1 MALRADEVRKV
12 CVIGFGVM
20 GTGIAQVFAQYGYE
34 VSVRDLKEE
43 TLKRGLEVIKSG
55 PFGLMK
61 AVEKGKLTKE
71 QAEAAFSR
79 IRTYTDLREAVKG
92 ADLVIEAI
100 IEDLDV
106 KRQLFKELDELCPPR
121 AILASNTSTL
131 SITAIGGAT
140 KRPDKV
146 VGMHFFNPVPAMR
159 LVEIVVG
166 LGTSQ
171 ETVNTVK
178 ELAVRIGKT
187 PVVCKDVPGF
197 IANRIALPYLVE
209 AMRVYEQG
217 IASKEDIDTAMKLG
231 YGFPM
236 GPLELLDLIGHDTTL
251 NVLESMYRE
260 TLDAKYA
267 PPTILKQ
274 MVRAGWLGRKTGRGF
289 YEYRK

>member
-1 MALRADEVRKV
+1 MALKADEVKRV
-12 CVIGFGVM
+12 CVVGFGVM

-34 VSVRDLKEE
+34 VAVRDVSEE
-43 TLKRGLEVIKSG
+43 VLKRGLEVVKSG

-61 AVEKGKLTKE
+61 AVEKGRLTKE
-71 QAEAAFSR
+71 QAEAALSR
-79 IRTYTDLREAVKG
+79 IKTYTDLSEAAKD
-92 ADLVIEAI
+92 ADLVVEAI
-100 IEDLDV
+100 IENLDV
-106 KRQLFKELDELCPPR
+106 KRQLFKELDQVCPSR

-140 KRPDKV
+140 KRPDRV

-159 LVEIVVG
+159 LVEVVVG
-166 LGTSQ
+166 LATSQ
-171 ETVNTVK
+171 DTVNTVK
-178 ELAVRIGKT
+178 ELAVKVGKT

-274 MVRAGWLGRKTGRGF
+274 MVRAGLLGRKTGRGF
-289 YEYRK
+289 YEYKK

>member
-1 MALRADEVRKV
+1 LALRADEVRKV